1 MGIHNFQDFLTQSY
15 GKTVKGNRLGV
26 PKIITYWQ
34 RLYWKQK
41 QQNQTMAITWWLKNK
56 QKVKEIKER
65 KNFVKLHQ
73 FLQRI
78 KNWEEIYK
86 LWIFKKLIIFSS
98 WNLSIIFTFK
108 YTENKSLNYAKLMGN
123 YKSRVDMYFF
133 KLE

>member
-1 MGIHNFQDFLTQSY
+1 
-15 GKTVKGNRLGV
+15 
-26 PKIITYWQ
+26 
-34 RLYWKQK
+34 
-41 QQNQTMAITWWLKNK
+41 MAITWWLKNK

-123 YKSRVDMYFF
+123 YKSMVDMYFF